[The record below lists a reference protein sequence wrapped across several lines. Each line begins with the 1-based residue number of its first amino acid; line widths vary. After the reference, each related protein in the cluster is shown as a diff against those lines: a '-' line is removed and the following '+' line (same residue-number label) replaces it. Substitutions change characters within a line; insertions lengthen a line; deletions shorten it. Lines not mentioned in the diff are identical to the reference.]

1 MLENKSMKR
10 NIFLLCFSVLVS
22 FQISSLELSGGK
34 IKCELIKST
43 GRFSLYYLDDISK
56 RTYIPLI
63 FAKDPETTS
72 IFLSLNNNIYTPG
85 DSSYFS
91 QKIVRNNEYSGS
103 FIWTSKLIRVTENFT
118 LIKSVS
124 STLYDGIKITIT
136 LTGLSESTN
145 KVGLSYLFDTYLGEK
160 SRIHFI
166 TDSGTVINSETRYSN
181 SYPLYFLSPVE
192 KKSFKGLQCMLRG
205 PGISVPDTVIFANW
219 KRLKENIWEYKPQ
232 ISRNFNFLPY
242 SINDSAFALYY
253 DQQLLQKNK
262 NRSISIVLGAGTGS
276 TFQGESQS
284 SDKSDV
290 NNLYIQTIKTRNS
303 GASVE
308 ASIKTDLMYVDDLL
322 KKIERNI
329 QYPDQINK
337 KNLDLMQE
345 VINNLKHHKS
355 LYEKR

>member
-1 MLENKSMKR
+1 MKR
-10 NIFLLCFSVLVS
+10 NIFLLCFSILVS
-22 FQISSLELSGGK
+22 FHIFSLELSGGK
-34 IKCELIKST
+34 IKCELIKAS
-43 GRFSLYYLDDISK
+43 GRFSLYYLDDISNK
-56 RTYIPLI
+56 TYIPLL

-72 IFLSLNNNIYTPG
+72 MFLSLNNNIYTPS
-85 DSSYFS
+85 DSSFFS

-124 STLYDGIKITIT
+124 STFFDGIKITIT
-136 LTGLSESTN
+136 FTGLSESTN
-145 KVGLSYLFDTYLGEK
+145 KVGLSYLFDTYLGERSK
-160 SRIHFI
+160 IHFI
-166 TDSGTVINSETRYSN
+166 TDTGTVINSESYYSH

-219 KRLKENIWEYKPQ
+219 KRLKENIWNFKPQ

-242 SINDSAFALYY
+242 SINDSSFALYY
-253 DQQLLQKNK
+253 DQQLLQQNK
-262 NRSISIVLGAGTGS
+262 NRSISIILGAGSGS

-284 SDKSDV
+284 ADKSDI
-290 NNLYIQTIKTRNS
+290 NNLYIKTINTRKS
-303 GASVE
+303 GTSVE
-308 ASIKTDLMYVDDLL
+308 ASLRNDLMHVDDLL
-322 KKIERNI
+322 KEIERNI
-329 QYPDQINK
+329 LYPDQSNK

-345 VINNLKHHKS
+345 IIENLRQHKS